1 MKNKKVTSEETL
13 QRLWSQ
19 IELLR
24 QEIDQAERD
33 RTAEQVELSSAIV
46 VAEAGLLSRLD
57 RPRSEVVYRA
67 GISFVAGAIPSA
79 QLSTIAVRAFSHSAA
94 PEHQQLILRLQR
106 LLLDH
111 DAASKLIGQ
120 T

>member
-1 MKNKKVTSEETL
+1 MIPKPNVSYCTDARYVFCLNIAAGNRQQSAALGSGVRIMKNKKVTSEETL

-33 RTAEQVELSSAIV
+33 RTAAEQVELSSAIV

-57 RPRSEVVYRA
+57 RPR
-67 GISFVAGAIPSA
+67 
-79 QLSTIAVRAFSHSAA
+79 
-94 PEHQQLILRLQR
+94 
-106 LLLDH
+106 
-111 DAASKLIGQ
+111 
-120 T
+120 

>member
-1 MKNKKVTSEETL
+1 MISFRRRPDSKNIVVFQGTRMIPKPNVSYCTDARYVFCLNIAAGNHQQPAALCSGVRIMKNKKVTSEETL

-46 VAEAGLLSRLD
+46 VAEAGLLSRLG
-57 RPRSEVVYRA
+57 RHR
-67 GISFVAGAIPSA
+67 
-79 QLSTIAVRAFSHSAA
+79 
-94 PEHQQLILRLQR
+94 
-106 LLLDH
+106 
-111 DAASKLIGQ
+111 
-120 T
+120 